1 MKFDFDRPDGLPERP
16 LTVAQLN
23 RRARS
28 LLEREVGSVWVESE
42 LVDATRARS
51 GHLYFTLA
59 DSDGKAQVSAVMWK
73 GQAVRYGSLIERGVT
88 LLCHGRV
95 TLYEPRGSYQ
105 LVVDRAEEAGAG
117 LKARRL
123 AELRAKLEA
132 EGLFDPAR
140 RRSLPPIPRCVG
152 VVTSRSGAAI
162 RDVIKVASRR
172 FPVRLLLAH
181 AQVQGESAPTEIA
194 AALERLARMPEV
206 EVVIVGRGGGSSEDL
221 DAFNSELVV
230 RAVADHPV
238 PVVSAVG
245 HEIDVTLVDLAAD
258 RRAATPSEAAELVAP
273 EIEGLR
279 EQLAEARRDLAAAM
293 RIRLGAARDRLSRRS
308 VRLRSRDPR
317 VRLRQGL
324 ERLSRARE
332 RLVRW
337 PELALSRARG
347 DLAAASEGIHRWSEP
362 TLARARGRI
371 GALAAQLD
379 ALSPLAS
386 LERGYSIVRR
396 RPDRAVVKSAE
407 QAPAG
412 TEIDVTLSRGSLE
425 CTVDRSSVADQPRT
439 EINDDDT

>member
-1 MKFDFDRPDGLPERP
+1 MRLDFDRPSNPPERP

-28 LLEREVGSVWVESE
+28 LLEQEVGSVWVEAE
-42 LVDATRARS
+42 VVDATRARS

-59 DSDGKAQVSAVMWK
+59 DSDGRAQVSAVMWK
-73 GQAVRYGSLIERGVT
+73 GQAMRYGSLIERGVT
-88 LLCHGRV
+88 LLSHGRV

-123 AELRAKLEA
+123 AELRSKLEA

-140 RRSLPPIPRCVG
+140 KRPLPPIPRCVG

-181 AQVQGESAPTEIA
+181 AQVQGESAPAEIV
-194 AALERLARMPEV
+194 AALSRLADVPEV
-206 EVVIVGRGGGSSEDL
+206 EVVILGRGGGSSEDL
-221 DAFNSELVV
+221 DAFNDEAVV
-230 RAVADHPV
+230 CAVAAHPV

-245 HEIDVTLVDLAAD
+245 HEIDITLVDLAAD
-258 RRAATPSEAAELVAP
+258 RRAATPSEAAEIVAP
-273 EIEGLR
+273 EIEGLLER
-279 EQLAEARRDLAAAM
+279 LAEARQDLARTM
-293 RIRLGAARDRLSRRS
+293 RLRLSSARERLARRS
-308 VRLRSRDPR
+308 VGLRSRDPR

-324 ERLSRARE
+324 ERLSRSRE
-332 RLVRW
+332 RLARW

-347 DLAAASEGIHRWSEP
+347 DLAAASEGLHRWPEP
-362 TLARARGRI
+362 TLARARGRLGEI
-371 GALAAQLD
+371 AARLD

-396 RPDRAVVKSAE
+396 RPDRSVVRSAAE
-407 QAPAG
+407 APPG
-412 TEIDVTLSRGSLE
+412 TVVDVTLARGSLE
-425 CTVDRSSVADQPRT
+425 CTVNGTDESF
-439 EINDDDT
+439 EIKPEDTDDDA

>member
-1 MKFDFDRPDGLPERP
+1 MKLELTRPTDPPQRP

-28 LLEREVGSVWVESE
+28 LLEQEVGSVWIEAEV
-42 LVDATRARS
+42 VDATRARS

-73 GQAVRYGSLIERGVT
+73 GQALRYGSLIERGVT
-88 LLCHGRV
+88 LLAHGRV

-123 AELRAKLEA
+123 AELRAELEA

-140 RRSLPPIPRCVG
+140 KRPLPAMPRCVG

-181 AQVQGESAPTEIA
+181 AQVQGESAPAEIVT
-194 AALERLARMPEV
+194 ALGRLAAVAEV

-221 DAFNSELVV
+221 DAFNDEAVV
-230 RAVADHPV
+230 RAVAAHPV

-245 HEIDVTLVDLAAD
+245 HEIDITLVDLAAD
-258 RRAATPSEAAELVAP
+258 YRAATPSEAAEIVAP

-279 EQLAEARRDLAAAM
+279 DRLAEARQDLASAM
-293 RIRLGAARDRLSRRS
+293 RLRLGSARERLGQQS
-308 VRLRSRDPR
+308 VRLRSQDPR
-317 VRLRQGL
+317 TRLRRGL
-324 ERLSRARE
+324 ERLSRSRE
-332 RLVRW
+332 RLTRW

-347 DLAAASEGIHRWSEP
+347 DLAAASEGLHRWPEP
-362 TLARARGRI
+362 TLARARGKL
-371 GALAAQLD
+371 GALAARLD

-386 LERGYSIVRR
+386 LDRGYSIVRR
-396 RPDRAVVKSAE
+396 RPDGAVVRDAE
-407 QAPAG
+407 QASPG
-412 TEIDVTLSRGSLE
+412 TVVDVTLARGSLE
-425 CTVDRSSVADQPRT
+425 CTVDRATIDFANRT
-439 EINDDDT
+439 EDRDDDA

>member
-1 MKFDFDRPDGLPERP
+1 M
-16 LTVAQLN
+16 AQLN
-23 RRARS
+23 RRARA
-28 LLEREVGSVWVESE
+28 LLEREVGSVWVEAE
-42 LVDATRARS
+42 VVDATRARS

-59 DSDGKAQVSAVMWK
+59 DADGQAQVSAVMWK
-73 GQAVRYGSLIERGVT
+73 GQAMRYGALVERGLT
-88 LLCHGRV
+88 LLAHGRV

-105 LVVDRAEEAGAG
+105 LVVDRVEEAGAG

-123 AELRAKLEA
+123 AELRARLEA
-132 EGLFDPAR
+132 EGLFDPGR
-140 RRSLPPIPRCVG
+140 KRPLPQIPRCVG
-152 VVTSRSGAAI
+152 LVTSRSGAAI

-181 AQVQGESAPTEIA
+181 AQVQGEAAPAEIA
-194 AALERLARMPEV
+194 AALARLARVAEV

-221 DAFNSELVV
+221 DAFNSEAVV
-230 RAVADHPV
+230 RAIAAHPV

-245 HEIDVTLVDLAAD
+245 HEIDVTLADLAAD
-258 RRAATPSEAAELVAP
+258 RRAATPSEAAEIVAP

-279 EQLAEARRDLAAAM
+279 EQLAEVRADLAKVA
-293 RIRLGAARDRLSRRS
+293 RLRLAAARDRLARRT

-332 RLVRW
+332 RLARW

-347 DLAAASEGIHRWSEP
+347 DLAAASEGMHRWPEP
-362 TLARARGRI
+362 TLARAAGRL
-371 GALAAQLD
+371 GALAARLD

-396 RPDRAVVKSAE
+396 LPDRSVVRAAD
-407 QAPAG
+407 QAPPG
-412 TEIDVTLSRGSLE
+412 TRVDVTLSGGSLE
-425 CTVDRSSVADQPRT
+425 CTVDRSVAGPGAT
-439 EINDDDT
+439 AEANDEEA